1 MTPAWIIEAH
11 EIWLAGGELDFEED
25 EENHRLLP
33 FTGFRISMS
42 GIDQSMPLS
51 SSPVCN

>member
-1 MTPAWIIEAH
+1 MTPAWITEAH
-11 EIWLAGGELDFEED
+11 EIWLAGEELNFEED

-51 SSPVCN
+51 SNPRYH